1 MGGCVLYSSLYCI
14 DPVHLRAYIAVGSV
28 LSFAAFGMS
37 LAPAFREHVVIR
49 AGLLALMLLAYA
61 APIMYYNSG
70 RESLTVLRNAIGF
83 LLLGGTAFVTRF
95 PEKFIP
101 KKFDILLNSHSL
113 WHWSCVPF
121 DVMVFMF
128 EWEAIQDLA
137 TKQFVCS

>member
-1 MGGCVLYSSLYCI
+1 VLAQFNIIALRFRCKDCSSFF
-14 DPVHLRAYIAVGSV
+14 RSAS
-28 LSFAAFGMS
+28 SFTSSASISIG
-37 LAPAFREHVVIR
+37 
-49 AGLLALMLLAYA
+49 
-61 APIMYYNSG
+61 
-70 RESLTVLRNAIGF
+70 TVLVF
-83 LLLGGTAFVTRF
+83 ETCTY
-95 PEKFIP
+95 IP